1 MILVGSLEPH
11 GLDWAHLEARLGE
24 TPVGEDLR
32 ATRVLKDPLSFVA
45 TWAMNRP
52 EMRRWV
58 EAGENLGSTTP
69 LDTDDRPY
77 LELVAPRRSV
87 RVPADAASAAA
98 AQHAALSE
106 SAGDALTILRGR
118 PGPDVDPSGVAALHR
133 DLAERYL
140 DAEQPGRALAALDAA
155 GAALPDD
162 ARAHTRAAELLLEQ
176 GHQPEALGRL
186 REAVRRDPDDVKA
199 WDLLGELA
207 IARQDYPLAES
218 AHRAV
223 LRREPTNVM
232 AWLRLGAVLARQD
245 KWREARDA
253 LQWATRL
260 DPEAPVDPELERYIA
275 AKAAAPS
282 VVRR

>member
-1 MILVGSLEPH
+1 M
-11 GLDWAHLEARLGE
+11 
-24 TPVGEDLR
+24 
-32 ATRVLKDPLSFVA
+32 
-45 TWAMNRP
+45 
-52 EMRRWV
+52 
-58 EAGENLGSTTP
+58 
-69 LDTDDRPY
+69 
-77 LELVAPRRSV
+77 
-87 RVPADAASAAA
+87 VPADAARTAA
-98 AQHAALSE
+98 AQYTALSE
-106 SAGDALTILRGR
+106 AAGDALTILRGG
-118 PGPDVDPSGVAALHR
+118 PGQGADASGVAALHR

-162 ARAHTRAAELLLEQ
+162 ARAHTRAAELLLEG

-223 LRREPTNVM
+223 LRREPTNVA
-232 AWLRLGAVLARQD
+232 AWLRLGAVLARQG

-260 DPEAPVDPELERYIA
+260 DPEAPVDPELERYLA
-275 AKAAAPS
+275 AKAAAPT